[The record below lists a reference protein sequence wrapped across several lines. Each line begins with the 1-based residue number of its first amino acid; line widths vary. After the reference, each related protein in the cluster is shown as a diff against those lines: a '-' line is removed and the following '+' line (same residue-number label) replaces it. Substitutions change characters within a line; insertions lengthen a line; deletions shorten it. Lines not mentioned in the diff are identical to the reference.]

1 MDYPAI
7 DPVAVALGPLVIHWY
22 GLMYVVGFLSA
33 WWLGRWRA
41 DYLGLSKDD
50 ISDLI
55 FYGAVGVIVGGR
67 LGYALFYGME
77 QWSSDPLWVLQ
88 VWDGG
93 MSFHGGLVGVIAAA
107 LFFARKKRMAFIDIA
122 DFVALLVPIGLGAG
136 RLGNFINQELPGRVT
151 DVPWAL
157 IFPQLGPEPRHPSA
171 LYEMLLEGVVLFVVL
186 FWLSRRPRQRGL
198 LSGAF
203 LFGYGVFRFAV
214 EFVRMPDAH
223 LGFIAFDWVTMGH
236 ALTLPMIVGG
246 LGLMLW
252 SRYQPAANVKEVTQ

>member
-1 MDYPAI
+1 MEYPVI
-7 DPVAVALGPLVIHWY
+7 DPVAVAVGPLVIHWY

-33 WWLGRWRA
+33 WWLGRLRA
-41 DYLGLSKDD
+41 DYLGLGKED

-55 FYGAVGVIVGGR
+55 FYSAIGVIVGGR
-67 LGYALFYGME
+67 LGYAIFYSME
-77 QWSSDPLWVLQ
+77 QWLSNPLWVFQ

-93 MSFHGGLVGVIAAA
+93 MSFHGGLLGVVVAM
-107 LFFARKKRMAFIDIA
+107 LFFARKKSIAFIDMA
-122 DFVALLVPIGLGAG
+122 DFIAPLAPIGLGAG
-136 RLGNFINQELPGRVT
+136 RLGNFINQELPGRIT

-157 IFPQLGPEPRHPSA
+157 IFPQVGPEPRHPSA
-171 LYEMLLEGVVLFVVL
+171 LYEMVFEGAVLFVVL
-186 FWLSRRPRQRGL
+186 FWLSCRPRRRGL

-236 ALTLPMIVGG
+236 LLTLPMLLVGAA
-246 LGLMLW
+246 LILW
-252 SRYQPAANVKEVTQ
+252 SRSQPVACVKGA